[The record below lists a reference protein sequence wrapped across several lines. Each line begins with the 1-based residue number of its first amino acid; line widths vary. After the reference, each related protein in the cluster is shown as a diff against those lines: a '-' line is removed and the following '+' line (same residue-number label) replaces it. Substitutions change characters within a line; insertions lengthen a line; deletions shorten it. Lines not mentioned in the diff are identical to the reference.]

1 MSDPGGYRNHATMA
15 QVMYLGIEGVL
26 FAHRPADIRPRCCQ
40 HQPPRV
46 TPLPL
51 LPAISRLLAGLPN
64 VCVVI
69 NSRWVCDVGYRNL
82 LSLLPDEI
90 ARTTIGA
97 TMPGNRSHR
106 RSTTA
111 SRIDILRAD
120 IRRRCPA
127 RLAIVDASPYAVP
140 YEYLAQAVHVTK
152 AMGTREIAEIVDRI
166 VQLLDAG
173 VAAIDED
180 SDFLA

>member
-1 MSDPGGYRNHATMA
+1 M
-15 QVMYLGIEGVL
+15 
-26 FAHRPADIRPRCCQ
+26 
-40 HQPPRV
+40 
-46 TPLPL
+46 
-51 LPAISRLLAGLPN
+51 
-64 VCVVI
+64 
-69 NSRWVCDVGYRNL
+69 
-82 LSLLPDEI
+82 
-90 ARTTIGA
+90 TIGA

-111 SRIDILRAD
+111 SRIEILRAD

-140 YEYLAQAVHVTK
+140 YEYLTQSVHV
-152 AMGTREIAEIVDRI
+152 ARALGAREIAEIVDRI

-173 VAAIDED
+173 VAEIDED

>member
-1 MSDPGGYRNHATMA
+1 MSKPGGYRNHATMA

-26 FAHRPADIRPRCCQ
+26 FAHRPADFRPPRRQ

-46 TPLPL
+46 APLPL

-64 VCVVI
+64 VSVVI

-90 ARTTIGA
+90 ACTTVGA

-127 RLAIVDASPYAVP
+127 RLAIVDASRYAVP

-166 VQLLDAG
+166 VQLLDAD